1 MRKLRKQI
9 PELRQ
14 NKFESITKQ
23 PQADSFGPAKEMVMD
38 YIPDNESIPLSQK
51 DIEMLSRAAKALDNS
66 TEKKQSVRESDINK

>member
-1 MRKLRKQI
+1 
-9 PELRQ
+9 
-14 NKFESITKQ
+14 
-23 PQADSFGPAKEMVMD
+23 MVMD